1 MDTNSPTATDQP
13 TDRDTPT
20 VTGELADTDKALIHI
35 GAVLPGTGAAGE
47 DRDTVTARHYT
58 HPALDDRVVVRLT
71 PAVLGRAEDL
81 TCEYLGF
88 SAPVRTTG
96 VGTGRRSA
104 LGFPAWA
111 LVHDPAN
118 AHHALNLVKDVERL
132 ARTAKSRAGAA
143 KDGFTALGDML
154 GRSAPHF
161 LPTFYEQ
168 AGRIFLRH
176 GNTTYA
182 ASMFGKAREAE
193 EVHDLA
199 VDPDRTREVF
209 LEFAFAGALTA
220 KALSA
225 HAKGLARRHDPD
237 EAHELFLTLCVERTR
252 GGLPPYTGMP
262 EDLRRLARAAGRTPR
277 AEDERLLR
285 AILDSPAISRAGGAF
300 WKSYRD
306 SLVAV
311 AKADAGVRA
320 RLLAFV
326 PDSTAALDTWFDV
339 LDACGATRALTEPP
353 GEVPADPAGWLSSVL
368 AVRSGDWR
376 GVDRSPRL
384 LELVGRM
391 ADRLAADGVPV
402 RVLRHWRQGELDVL
416 DLLVAHGVPIA
427 DDDGDE
433 VGLDVT
439 GWLDDRNPGRR
450 DLTALAAS
458 DRFGPALGEGLAEHA
473 REHARPTV
481 VGVEVL
487 RSATA
492 VPGLRAALRRLLT
505 TRAAEVAATG
515 LPDLRRHLDGLAVL
529 RLPEAFADV
538 PEAAEAIAA
547 TDVAAAVHR
556 TLHAGL
562 FDELGWPALEEAVAR
577 LETTGPKDRAITV
590 CGEGWPALVLRAGET
605 FVVAGPDGVLA
616 EHVARIPADARPR
629 WTIEPSATWFDGVL
643 LVRWQG
649 PDRELAYWSD
659 APDRVFPVAEDAH
672 HYYGRAVP
680 LPSIALPGGGRFAG
694 RRAVH
699 PGDTRVPTPRQ
710 AHGDGVGV
718 WTLHHERTWHWREV
732 DPATGEPGR
741 ASLPR
746 FLEDFAADGAELSL
760 FDCDLR
766 PATPATA
773 ASPLGTADGL
783 HGWRVRREADGS
795 WTGEGVDGR
804 RVRLPRHVQR
814 PAGVLRLP
822 GADLPMGSDR
832 EAISLVGEDGA
843 VLARLPVGGHHPEYA
858 AGTPLVPPRDWWHL
872 LRPRD
877 EAGSAALRAVTR
889 RAVDEMLA
897 AAARETGERTA
908 RERLAALARGEHD
921 ELSAA
926 VTTALPGLTHP
937 ALITGVADVVR
948 RAADLLRAFRAY
960 GGIAE
965 AARAV
970 RPATAPTG
978 PEVTEE
984 DVHEALGWFGGYRSH
999 WSGGAAPTTLPAL
1012 ITAFGEAAAHP
1023 EARDLPE
1030 AQGSDWFHA
1039 VPHPG
1044 ALVHRAASPLTPEV
1058 HRQAL
1063 ALLLRCLADS
1073 GLADGHWRVVGVV
1086 VPPGDTVVHRRVI
1099 PVGGG
1104 FVALLES
1111 QWFSGAGSRFS
1122 GLQFTRTPGR
1132 YELPRGWRLD
1142 HADEVRTPF
1151 GGDRLRRFLDAL
1163 AEHGPAPWFPE
1174 AVPALVERTGLGTAE
1189 ATVLLAGMPGVA
1201 GWEANY
1207 LAAADRRLLG
1217 LSAAGAKAA
1226 KARLNSLDNAFRRRL
1241 LAAAVPAD
1249 PAELW
1254 TRGPD
1259 VDAVARVWT
1268 DEHGYRAPVPDD
1280 VLVDAAKQLGLPDV
1294 AEYVTGAVNPD
1305 LTPWLTTDAELRLE
1319 GGELVGHDRGGFHQ
1333 QALTAVPQV
1342 LLWLAHRL
1350 PVGSPL
1356 RAKLP
1361 ETLALARRRVAHPG
1375 FAVRLDAWSST
1386 DAVRALL
1393 GIDVPDDRTTHR
1405 YRDWLDVVG
1414 FTSHH
1419 CRFVVRPGLLGPHDR
1434 DVLAALVEITGDQ
1447 DVLWALDLL
1456 AAEGLTEA
1464 CRATAPEGVDPTAC
1478 FQDPTVSVPALVA
1491 EVATTLGLPEDAAVL
1506 YLQLLALPD
1515 PTDANTA
1522 RWTGWEPAR
1531 LRAARTA
1538 LTATDLVLTAKRARA
1553 GRSLFLP
1560 GGWLALGAPHLPLE
1574 AWKAPMFGFTTTPP
1588 GVIAPREPVADLF
1601 TRAWRR
1607 VLDGDAPAY
1616 EQLKTGGR
1624 R

>member
-1 MDTNSPTATDQP
+1 MSD
-13 TDRDTPT
+13 
-20 VTGELADTDKALIHI
+20 DKVLINA
-35 GAVLPGTGAAGE
+35 GAVLPGADTAGD
-47 DRDTVTARHYT
+47 DRDTITARHYT

-88 SAPVRTTG
+88 GEPARVTG

-168 AGRIFLRH
+168 AGRIFLQH
-176 GNTTYA
+176 GNPTYA

-199 VDPDRTREVF
+199 VDPARIREVF

-225 HAKGLARRHDPD
+225 HAKGLARKHDPD
-237 EAHELFLTLCVERTR
+237 DAYELFLTLCVERTR

-262 EDLRRLARAAGRTPR
+262 EDLRRLAKAAKRTPR

-285 AILDSPAISRAGGAF
+285 AVLDSSAINRAGAGF

-311 AKADAGVRA
+311 AKGDAEVRA

-339 LDACGATRALTEPP
+339 LDACGATAALTGPA
-353 GEVPADPAGWLSSVL
+353 GEVPADPAGWLSSVVG
-368 AVRSGDWR
+368 VRSGGWR
-376 GVDRSPRL
+376 AVGRSQRL
-384 LELVGRM
+384 LDLVGRM
-391 ADRLAADGVPV
+391 ADRLVADAVPV
-402 RVLRHWRQGELDVL
+402 KVLRYWRQGELDLL
-416 DLLVAHGVPIA
+416 DLLVSRGVPVAHGER
-427 DDDGDE
+427 DE
-433 VGLDVT
+433 VRFDVT
-439 GWLDDRNPGRR
+439 GWLADQEPGRR

-458 DRFGPALGEGLAEHA
+458 DRFGAALGEGLAEHA
-473 REHARPTV
+473 RNHARPSV
-481 VGVEVL
+481 VGPEVL

-492 VPGLRAALRRLLT
+492 VPGLRAALRQLLT
-505 TRAAEVAATG
+505 SRAAAVSATN
-515 LPDLRRHLDGLAVL
+515 LPDLERHLDRLAVL

-538 PEAAEAIAA
+538 PEAAESIAA
-547 TDVAAAVHR
+547 TDVAAALHR
-556 TLHAGL
+556 TLRAGL

-577 LETTGPKDRAITV
+577 LEPSVPKGQALTA

-605 FVVAGPDGVLA
+605 FVVVGPDGVLA
-616 EHVARIPADARPR
+616 EHVARIPPDARHR
-629 WTIEPSATWFDGVL
+629 WSFEPTASWFDGVL

-649 PDRELAYWSD
+649 PDGELAYWSD
-659 APDRVFPVAEDAH
+659 APDRVIKHDDGRYHYH
-672 HYYGRAVP
+672 HRRDLP
-680 LPSIALPGGGRFAG
+680 LPSIALTGGARFTG
-694 RRAVH
+694 RRAVR
-699 PGDTRVPTPRQ
+699 PGDTQLPTSQ
-710 AHGDGVGV
+710 EAHGDGVGV
-718 WTLHHERTWHWREV
+718 WTQHHDRDWRWREV
-732 DPATGEPGR
+732 DPATGELGR
-741 ASLPR
+741 VSLPR
-746 FLEDFAADGAELSL
+746 FLEDFAADGAELQL
-760 FDCDLR
+760 ADCDLR

-773 ASPLGTADGL
+773 GSPLGAADGL
-783 HGWRVRREADGS
+783 HGWRLRREADRS

-804 RVRLPRHVQR
+804 RARLPAGTTR
-814 PAGVLRLP
+814 PTGLLRLP
-822 GADLPMGSDR
+822 GADVVLSGGRDSV
-832 EAISLVGEDGA
+832 SLLAEDGA
-843 VLARLPVGGHHPEYA
+843 VLGTVSAGGCHPRFA

-889 RAVDEMLA
+889 RAVDDLLA
-897 AAARETGERTA
+897 AAAVEGGTGKRTIRQRLTALVRGER
-908 RERLAALARGEHD
+908 D

-926 VTTALPGLTHP
+926 IVKALPGLTHP
-937 ALITGVADVVR
+937 GLVTGIADLVR
-948 RAADLLRAFRAY
+948 RAADLLDSYRGY
-960 GGIAE
+960 GEIAA

-970 RPATAPTG
+970 RPEAAPTG
-978 PEVTEE
+978 PEVTEQ
-984 DVHEALGWFGGYRSH
+984 DLHAALDWFGGRRSH
-999 WSGGAAPTTLPAL
+999 RSSGAVPTTLPAL
-1012 ITAFGEAAAHP
+1012 IAALGEAAARP
-1023 EARDLPE
+1023 AAGTLPE
-1030 AQGSDWFHA
+1030 AHSPDWFHA
-1039 VPHPG
+1039 LPDLG
-1044 ALVHRAASPLTPEV
+1044 ALVHRVASPLTPDE
-1058 HRQAL
+1058 HRDAL
-1063 ALLLRCLADS
+1063 VLVLRHLADS
-1073 GLADGHWRVVGVV
+1073 GLADGHWRVVHVV
-1086 VPPGDTVVHRRVI
+1086 VPPGDAVVHRRVV
-1099 PVGGG
+1099 PVGDG
-1104 FVALLES
+1104 FIAPLES
-1111 QWFSGAGSRFS
+1111 QWRSEPGSRFT
-1122 GLQFTRTPGR
+1122 GLQLTRTPGR
-1132 YELPRGWRLD
+1132 YELPAGWQLE

-1151 GGDRLRRFLDAL
+1151 GGERLRRSLDAL

-1207 LAAADRRLLG
+1207 LDAGHRRLLE

-1226 KARLNSLDNAFRRRL
+1226 KARLGGLDTTYRRRL
-1241 LAAAVPAD
+1241 VAAAVPAD

-1280 VLVDAAKQLGLPDV
+1280 VLVDAVKQVGVREV
-1294 AEYVTGAVNPD
+1294 AEYVTGVVNPD
-1305 LTPWLTTDAELRLE
+1305 RTPWLTTDAELRLE

-1333 QALTAVPQV
+1333 PALVAVPQV
-1342 LLWLAHRL
+1342 LLWLAQRL

-1356 RAKLP
+1356 RVRLP
-1361 ETLALARRRVAHPG
+1361 EALELTRRRVAHPG
-1375 FAVRLDAWSST
+1375 FAVNLSSWSST

-1393 GIDVPDDRTTHR
+1393 GMDVPEDKVAHR
-1405 YRDWLDVVG
+1405 YRDWLDVIG
-1414 FTSHH
+1414 HSSYH
-1419 CRFVVRPGLLGPHDR
+1419 CRLVVRPGLLEPQDR
-1434 DVLAALVEITGDQ
+1434 DVLAALVEITGDRE
-1447 DVLWALDLL
+1447 VLWALDLL
-1456 AAEGLTEA
+1456 ADDGLTAA
-1464 CRATAPEGVDPTAC
+1464 CSATAPGHVDPAAC
-1478 FQDPTVSVPALVA
+1478 FQDPTVSAPPLVG
-1491 EVATTLGLPEDAAVL
+1491 EVAARFGLPEDAAAL

-1515 PTDANTA
+1515 PTDANVV
-1522 RWTGWEPAR
+1522 RWTGWKPAR
-1531 LRAARTA
+1531 LRAARAA
-1538 LTATDLVLTAKRARA
+1538 LASTDLVLTAKRARA

-1574 AWKAPMFGFTTTPP
+1574 AWKAPLFGFTSTPP
-1588 GVIAPREPVADLF
+1588 GVIAPREPIADLF
-1601 TRAWRR
+1601 ARAWRR

-1616 EQLKTGGR
+1616 EELKTGGR